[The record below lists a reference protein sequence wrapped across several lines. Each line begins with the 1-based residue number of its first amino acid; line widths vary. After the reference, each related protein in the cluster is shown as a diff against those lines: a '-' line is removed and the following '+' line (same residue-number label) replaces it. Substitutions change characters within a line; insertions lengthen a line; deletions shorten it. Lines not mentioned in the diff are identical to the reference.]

1 MRFALTEDQTDFRA
15 AVRDLLADTCPSEAV
30 RAAWREPVGEI
41 VGGGDGRVRAAWD
54 ALAAR
59 GVLGVMVP
67 EESGGLGMGDE
78 DLVPL
83 LVECGRVALP
93 DPVSSTAYVASG
105 LLRDNTSDPARAL
118 LGRIADGSATVGV
131 GFSGSANLTA
141 AATIDAFL
149 MCDRDEVH
157 LLGSGDVS
165 IRPVQSVD
173 GARALGVVD
182 WEPSGDTLIVSGEAG
197 SHAVTRA
204 FDRAALGAAAQLV
217 GLGGAMIDMTV
228 AYAGERRQFGVPIGS
243 FQAVKH
249 HLADAALA
257 VAFAEPLVLRAA
269 NSLAHGDPDA
279 PVHVSM
285 AKARASE
292 AALVASDAALQC
304 HGAIGYT
311 VEYDLHLFMKRS
323 WALAARYGDADFH
336 RDRIR
341 IALLG

>member
-54 ALAAR
+54 ALAEM

-173 GARALGVVD
+173 GARALGVVE